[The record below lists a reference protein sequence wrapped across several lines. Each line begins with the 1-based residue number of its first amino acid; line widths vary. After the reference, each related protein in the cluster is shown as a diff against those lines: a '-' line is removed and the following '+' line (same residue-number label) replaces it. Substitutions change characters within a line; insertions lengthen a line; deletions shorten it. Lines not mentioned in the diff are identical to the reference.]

1 MTFRCRPFTLSASFH
16 IRGRLL
22 NASTQAPSPAACS
35 CAITSP
41 QHTQHARDTTRAI
54 HTMQRAAN
62 TTRPK
67 QQRECAAARPALAAR
82 AHLPR
87 RRLARVARGTGKR
100 GPDLRQQ
107 PHLRALFWKPVW
119 DEDRVITVLHHRL
132 LSARRAGGRF
142 SATWRGL
149 AERCSAAAPTNE
161 PAEGYEHCAAY

>member
-1 MTFRCRPFTLSASFH
+1 LTFRCRPLTLSASFH

-67 QQRECAAARPALAAR
+67 QQRECAATRPALAAR

-119 DEDRVITVLHHRL
+119 DNCRPASPPAFSSTSRRQIFCNV
-132 LSARRAGGRF
+132 ARACREMQR
-142 SATWRGL
+142 RRN
-149 AERCSAAAPTNE
+149 AERTCRRT
-161 PAEGYEHCAAY
+161 